1 MAAFF
6 QVNCPKCGAPLLPEN
21 VYVARNVFLC
31 RACSRMGKFSELM
44 QTEEEKGIPEVMP
57 HGVSVA
63 KDMHGIVLH
72 FGKMKKEGF
81 FLLLFSLVWNAMISF
96 FLYVMAS
103 GKPYTLNGV
112 KKTGM
117 DETALLFIIPF
128 VLIGAAT
135 LFGAMFL
142 LFGAAKLA
150 LRPGRGE
157 LFRGLWGV
165 GRRQRFLL
173 AKGARIALE
182 DEGGGR
188 VLVSVEQP
196 SGRPFLF
203 AMTAM
208 DTEMGKYLA
217 AVLRQWRE

>member
-1 MAAFF
+1 
-6 QVNCPKCGAPLLPEN
+6 
-21 VYVARNVFLC
+21 
-31 RACSRMGKFSELM
+31 
-44 QTEEEKGIPEVMP
+44 
-57 HGVSVA
+57 
-63 KDMHGIVLH
+63 MHGIVLH

-150 LRPGRGE
+150 LRPGGGNCSGDCGAWAGGSGSFWRRAPGLPWRMRAVE
-157 LFRGLWGV
+157 GCLFLWN
-165 GRRQRFLL
+165 
-173 AKGARIALE
+173 
-182 DEGGGR
+182 
-188 VLVSVEQP
+188 S
-196 SGRPFLF
+196 RPVDRSYSL
-203 AMTAM
+203 
-208 DTEMGKYLA
+208 
-217 AVLRQWRE
+217 

>member
-1 MAAFF
+1 
-6 QVNCPKCGAPLLPEN
+6 
-21 VYVARNVFLC
+21 
-31 RACSRMGKFSELM
+31 
-44 QTEEEKGIPEVMP
+44 
-57 HGVSVA
+57 
-63 KDMHGIVLH
+63 
-72 FGKMKKEGF
+72 
-81 FLLLFSLVWNAMISF
+81 
-96 FLYVMAS
+96 
-103 GKPYTLNGV
+103 
-112 KKTGM
+112 
-117 DETALLFIIPF
+117 
-128 VLIGAAT
+128 
-135 LFGAMFL
+135 MFL